1 MKISVIITT
10 YNWPEALA
18 LSLKSVL
25 RQTILPLEVIVADD
39 GSGRETAEVI
49 RTIASSAPIPIIHSW
64 QEDRGFRLA
73 RSRNRAIA
81 RARGEYVILMDGD
94 ILAERHF
101 VEDHHKFARPGF
113 FVQGTRVLLTE
124 SLSRQVVQSGSL
136 SANCCSPGVGN
147 RKNCLRSN
155 LLAGLFSFKST
166 RIRGVKTC
174 NFAFWR
180 KDAIL
185 VNGFNEDFVGWG
197 REDSEFTVRLLNAG
211 LRRQN
216 VKFNALAYHLY
227 HPISDRKHLRENDRI
242 LQETIDRRLIWCEHG
257 LDQHLGYKTREGV
270 RACAGVARKGAASRR

>member
-25 RQTILPLEVIVADD
+25 RQTTLPLEVIVADD
-39 GSGRETAEVI
+39 GSGEETGEVI
-49 RTIASSAPIPIIHSW
+49 RNIASSAPIPIIHSW
-64 QEDRGFRLA
+64 QRDCGFRLA

-81 RARGEYVILMDGD
+81 RASGEYVILMDGD

-101 VEDHHKFARPGF
+101 VEDHHKFARSGF

-124 SLSRQVVQSGSL
+124 LLSKQVVGAGTL

-155 LLAGLFSFKST
+155 LLARLFSFRST

-180 KDAIL
+180 KDAIK
-185 VNGFNEDFVGWG
+185 VNGFNEEFVGWG

-227 HPISDRKHLRENDRI
+227 HPKSDRKHLPENDRI
-242 LQETIDRRLIWCEHG
+242 LQKTIDRGLTWCEHG
-257 LDQHLGYKTREGV
+257 LDQHLGKADVGTV
-270 RACAGVARKGAASRR
+270 RAGARAGKGVAASRP